1 VHVLHP
7 ITEISVGCWQ
17 STEYRDRAVHAG
29 KQYEYRVTAVGA
41 GGVSD
46 FSETSGS
53 IKARPLKGAFAVLRD
68 LRISNFA
75 LFDN

>member
-1 VHVLHP
+1 MLLLLLFD
-7 ITEISVGCWQ
+7 ILQFIGCSQ
-17 STEYRDRAVHAG
+17 STEYKDRAVHAG

-53 IKARPLKGAFAVLRD
+53 VKARPLKGVF
-68 LRISNFA
+68 F
-75 LFDN
+75 